1 MRLSWISVGWK
12 LKPTASDA
20 SDASVS
26 LSMFI
31 CWPNGSQRNL
41 QSKAQPHEQ
50 HRQLYENNLVHF
62 TVKSCRIKTTTIK
75 TYQNRSHQ
83 RTVRLS
89 IGWADSQN
97 AMERLGATQETI
109 RAPREP
115 CGKRYGKI
123 WERFGERL
131 TKNEKKTNKIGTQQK
146 QFLELCCSQLL
157 KRTTT
162 TISKP
167 LLWCSGPYQ

>member
-123 WERFGERL
+123 WERFGEGWP
-131 TKNEKKTNKIGTQQK
+131 KMKKKTNKIGTQQK

-167 LLWCSGPYQ
+167 LLWCSGLYQ